1 MGYTLVI
8 IKIRFENLTRI
19 LHFPNHNLLLN
30 YQKRD
35 FRNFFKSRNIYKND
49 EILKFL
55 DSQIISR
62 FKNFRDFYL
71 EILKIKNFEIFFS

>member
-8 IKIRFENLTRI
+8 TKIRFENLTRI
-19 LHFPNHNLLLN
+19 LHFPNLNLRLI

-49 EILKFL
+49 EILKFR

-62 FKNFRDFYL
+62 FK
-71 EILKIKNFEIFFS
+71 IFETFI